1 MAATATAPASV
12 APARGRHP
20 AIRAFFSAPGGIV
33 GLVIVLALIVVAII
47 GPAIWGDEA
56 RHSDL
61 SIAYQTSSAAHPF
74 GTDSLGRDILARTL
88 AGTRLT
94 LVLGLSAA
102 AISMVLGFALGTT
115 IAALVPRARGF
126 GRRAIEVFMSFP
138 PILLALFLV
147 TIIGTGATG
156 AAIAIGI
163 GAAPAFA
170 RLSENCA
177 TSVSSKEFVA
187 SAKSTGVGR
196 PRLVGRY
203 LLPNMSEP
211 LVLAGL
217 AYFAGAIIDIS
228 GLDFLGVG
236 VQSPQFDW
244 GTELTTGVQAIYI
257 NPWAAI
263 APAAAITITGIAL
276 VYLGEAAARSLNP
289 RLWHT
294 GAAKRRR
301 GDAPAADSNLTPH
314 AADASRPDAAS
325 ASATEISEGDAVL
338 RVEGLDVV
346 LDGPGGPRKLVR
358 GVSLTLRPGEAL
370 GIVGETGSG
379 KTLTALSLARL
390 APHPLRAHTD
400 RLELDGI
407 DVESL
412 SARDEARLYGTH
424 VAMIFQ
430 DPMSSMNPS
439 ARVGAQLVDGAR
451 RHRGLSRRAAR
462 AEAED
467 RLAEV
472 RIGNASEALRRYP
485 YEFSGGMQQRLMIA
499 MGLMARPRVL
509 IADEPTTALD
519 VTVQAQVLDVLKDI
533 KANEGT
539 SIVLISHNLGVVNQ
553 LCDRIVVMY
562 HGSIVE
568 EGSREQLLRRPRH
581 PYTQGLMNSILELRP
596 DGGRAEVAGIRG
608 RPPAP
613 GEELP
618 GCPFADRCP
627 IAFDRCRRE
636 RPELVDTGDGAR
648 VACFAAVGGTS
659 EAVA

>member
-1 MAATATAPASV
+1 MAATTATPAATPTV
-12 APARGRHP
+12 PARGRHP
-20 AIRAFFSAPGGIV
+20 AARAFFTAPGGIV
-33 GLVIVLALIVVAII
+33 GLTIVLALVVLAII
-47 GPAIWGDEA
+47 GPIVWGPA
-56 RHSDL
+56 AHKTDL
-61 SIAYQTSSAAHPF
+61 SIAYQSSSSAHPL

-88 AGTRLT
+88 AATRLT
-94 LVLGLSAA
+94 LLLGLSAA
-102 AISMVLGFALGTT
+102 AISMALGFALGTT
-115 IAALVPRARGF
+115 IAALAPRARGF

-156 AAIAIGI
+156 AVIAIGI

-187 SAKSTGVGR
+187 SARASGVGR
-196 PRLVGRY
+196 PRLIGRY

-236 VQSPQFDW
+236 VQTPQFDW
-244 GTELTTGVQAIYI
+244 GTELTTGVQAIYTT
-257 NPWAAI
+257 PWAAV
-263 APAAAITITGIAL
+263 APAAAITITGIAI

-289 RLWHT
+289 RLWHSSK
-294 GAAKRRR
+294 GKRRR
-301 GDAPAADSNLTPH
+301 RVSADDGAARSAAPPTGDGSAAPGDEPG
-314 AADASRPDAAS
+314 D
-325 ASATEISEGDAVL
+325 DAVL
-338 RVEGLDVV
+338 RVDGLDVV
-346 LDGPGGPRKLVR
+346 VPGPGGPRKLVR
-358 GVSLTLRPGEAL
+358 GVSLALRPGEAL

-379 KTLTALSLARL
+379 KTLTALSLAGL
-390 APHPLRAHTD
+390 VPHPLETHAERI
-400 RLELDGI
+400 ELGGVDPR
-407 DVESL
+407 SL
-412 SARDEARLYGTH
+412 TQRQAARLYGTYI
-424 VAMIFQ
+424 AMIFQ

-451 RHRGLSRRAAR
+451 RHRSLSRKAAR
-462 AEAED
+462 AEAKE

-472 RIGNASEALRRYP
+472 RIGDGERAMKRYP
-485 YEFSGGMQQRLMIA
+485 YQFSGGMQQRLMIA

-519 VTVQAQVLDVLKDI
+519 VTVQAQVLDVLRDV
-533 KANEGT
+533 KAREGM

-568 EGSREQLLRRPRH
+568 EGPRERLLRNPLH
-581 PYTQGLMNSILELRP
+581 PYTQGLMNSILELSP
-596 DGGRAEVAGIRG
+596 DGSRTEVAGIRG
-608 RPPAP
+608 RPPAS
-613 GEELP
+613 GEELA

-627 IAFDRCRRE
+627 LAFDRCRRE
-636 RPELVDTGDGAR
+636 RPELVDLGDGDR
-648 VACFAAVGGTS
+648 VACFAAGGGLS
-659 EAVA
+659 EAAA